1 MLNDLLFSTSSMTHI
16 LSFDTNMTSSSRVPL
31 NGRWRHSA
39 GPPMLPAPPSHPP
52 PAPPGLGRVV
62 RRASDYPEAFHTYTF
77 EHCSQVEELP
87 LGTIVLVL
95 AGEPADVGWAP
106 ILVANSEAD
115 CHNAVRFT
123 WHHPQ
128 CIELLESCDLGGP
141 IVVGHS
147 EVRGRKHPK
156 PPSHPLRPKA
166 PCGVRRMED
175 KTLLLE
181 ARWPEDN
188 QGQRDTVECSGWCAS
203 VCVETAS
210 QPRRVAHILN
220 FASWCENGCIV
231 CEHAKHRSL
240 SAAVILE
247 LFFHRTVDYKHASG
261 NHPCPCGQPAARNIA
276 RISAAFRSLEND
288 TQPRNLLSVILG
300 LPSFVS

>member
-1 MLNDLLFSTSSMTHI
+1 MLNDLLCGSSSMTRI

-62 RRASDYPEAFHTYTF
+62 RRASDYPEAFHTYAF
-77 EHCSQVEELP
+77 EHCSQVEELL

-128 CIELLESCDLGGP
+128 CIEVLESCDLGGA
-141 IVVGHS
+141 IVVGHC
-147 EVRGRKHPK
+147 RGWY
-156 PPSHPLRPKA
+156 PSHSLIPKA
-166 PCGVRRMED
+166 PCGVRRMID
-175 KTLLLE
+175 QTLLLD
-181 ARWPEDN
+181 ARWPDDIPR
-188 QGQRDTVECSGWCAS
+188 QRDTDKCSGLCAS
-203 VCVETAS
+203 VCIETVS
-210 QPRRVAHILN
+210 QPRRVAHILE
-220 FASWCENGCIV
+220 FASKCESGCIV
-231 CEHAKHRSL
+231 CDHGKHRSL
-240 SAAVILE
+240 SAAVILK
-247 LFFHRTVDYKHASG
+247 LFFHRTVDDQYAFKDRP
-261 NHPCPCGQPAARNIA
+261 NQPCPCGRPAAQNIA

-288 TQPRNLLSVILG
+288 TQPCNLLSFILG
-300 LPSFVS
+300 L